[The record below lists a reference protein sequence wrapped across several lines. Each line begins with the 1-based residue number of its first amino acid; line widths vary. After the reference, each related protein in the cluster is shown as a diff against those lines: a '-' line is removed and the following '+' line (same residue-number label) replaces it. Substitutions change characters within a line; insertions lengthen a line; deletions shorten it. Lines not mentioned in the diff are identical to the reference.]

1 MAIIA
6 SRSKLLRE
14 KFLERLSERKESDR
28 QTKIVVDFGEQVHY
42 QAFRKIVDFCYLGNT
57 AVING
62 INDSTEMIELIK
74 LASALGLSQL
84 LKAAET

>member
-1 MAIIA
+1 M
-6 SRSKLLRE
+6 
-14 KFLERLSERKESDR
+14 
-28 QTKIVVDFGEQVHY
+28 HY

-74 LASALGLSQL
+74 LANALGLTQL
-84 LKAAET
+84 LKATEMQF